1 LAGVSDQY
9 LADACALIA
18 FFADADL
25 RPDVR
30 RLITE
35 ADIAVSAITVW
46 EITRKAALG
55 KLPANWGEN
64 GLSALLQ
71 QQGFRPLPVTWS
83 DAERANRLPPVHKDP
98 MDRML
103 IAQALRRDMTIIT
116 DNRLF
121 AEYSVKT
128 IW

>member
-1 LAGVSDQY
+1 MSDQY

-25 RPDVR
+25 RADVR
-30 RLITE
+30 RLMTE

-46 EITRKAALG
+46 EITLKAAQG
-55 KLPANWGEN
+55 KLPASWGEN

-71 QQGFRPLPVTWS
+71 QQAFRPLPITWS
-83 DAERANRLPPVHKDP
+83 DAERANQLPPVHKDP
-98 MDRML
+98 IDRML
-103 IAQALRRDMTIIT
+103 VAQALRRDMTIIT
-116 DNRLF
+116 DDRLF